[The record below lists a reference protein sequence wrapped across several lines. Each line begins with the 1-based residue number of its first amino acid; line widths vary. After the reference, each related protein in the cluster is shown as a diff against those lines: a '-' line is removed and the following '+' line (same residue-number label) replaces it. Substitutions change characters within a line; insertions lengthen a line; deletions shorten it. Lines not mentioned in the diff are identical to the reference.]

1 MLSLNFLP
9 NDIPCLL
16 ICLFKNG
23 SKFTHNAILLM
34 LSVVCSVGGK
44 SVHAEAV
51 ESPAEEAVPDCE
63 GENPFAGGAQQS
75 DLGP

>member
-1 MLSLNFLP
+1 MIVKCQYYET
-9 NDIPCLL
+9 D
-16 ICLFKNG
+16 
-23 SKFTHNAILLM
+23 LLM

-51 ESPAEEAVPDCE
+51 ESPTEEAVPDCE

-75 DLGP
+75 DPGS